1 MTLHVSLYMV
11 QGDKILASQSTV
23 IWILYMF
30 LFNIPRMTFH
40 VPEGAGLG
48 ASLEAL
54 QTQC

>member
-11 QGDKILASQSTV
+11 QGDKTLATQSTV